1 MKTELIIANKSSG
14 KMWEI
19 SNSTSEITLETNR
32 TGSPGTLK
40 FTVIKAGDLSF
51 FEGDVVR
58 FSVDGRLQFYGW
70 VFTKI
75 KDRWGVIQVT
85 CYDRIRY
92 LKANASYAFYK
103 QKAGDIIRQIAGD
116 LAIEVGELADTGYAI
131 PSLIE
136 ENQSCMDII
145 QSAVQQT
152 LLNTGKVYVF
162 YDNGS
167 GLALQE
173 AEQLKTEVIIGDKSL
188 LTDYS
193 YKTDIDAQTYNY
205 VKLSRPDE
213 ATGGADVYVAED
225 SANIAQWGLLQL
237 YQTVDGS
244 ANAAQIEEQA
254 KIMLKYYNR
263 RMRTLSVN
271 ALGVVGLRAGQMVLM
286 NVPGLGD
293 INLNQY
299 VLLERVTHTYK
310 NDSHTMTFDIL
321 LI

>member
-1 MKTELIIANKSSG
+1 
-14 KMWEI
+14 MWEI

-310 NDSHTMTFDIL
+310 NDSHTMTFDTL

>member
-58 FSVDGRLQFYGW
+58 FSVAGRLQFYGW

-310 NDSHTMTFDIL
+310 NDSHTMTFDTL

>member
-14 KMWEI
+14 QMWEV

-58 FSVDGRLQFYGW
+58 FSVDGKLQFYGW
-70 VFTKI
+70 VFTKV
-75 KDRWGVIQVT
+75 KDRWGLIQVT
-85 CYDRIRY
+85 CYDRLRY

-103 QKAGDIIRQIAGD
+103 QKAGDIIRQIAED
-116 LAIEVGELADTGYAI
+116 LAIEVGDLADTGYAI

-136 ENQSCMDII
+136 ENQSCMDIV

-173 AEQLKTEVIIGDKSL
+173 AEQLKADVIIGDKSL

-205 VKLSRPDE
+205 VKLSRPNE
-213 ATGGADVYVAED
+213 ETGGADVYVAED

-254 KIMLKYYNR
+254 KTMLKYYNR

-271 ALGVVGLRAGQMVLM
+271 SLGVVGLRAGQMVLM
-286 NVPGLGD
+286 KVPGLGD
-293 INLNQY
+293 INLDQY

-310 NDSHTMTFDIL
+310 NDSHTMTFDTLAI
-321 LI
+321 

>member
-14 KMWEI
+14 KLWEI
-19 SNSTSEITLETNR
+19 SNSTTEITLETNR
-32 TGSPGTLK
+32 TGSPGTLR
-40 FTVIKAGDLSF
+40 FTVLKAGDLSF
-51 FEGDVVR
+51 FEGDAVR
-58 FSVDGRLQFYGW
+58 FSVDGKLQFYGW

-85 CYDRIRY
+85 CYDRLRY
-92 LKANASYAFYK
+92 LKASASYAFYK
-103 QKAGDIIRQIAGD
+103 QKAGDIIRRIAGD
-116 LAIEVGELADTGYAI
+116 LAIEVGELVDTGYAI

-162 YDNGS
+162 YDNGD

-173 AEQLKTEVIIGDKSL
+173 AEQLKAEVIIGDKSL

-205 VKLSRPDE
+205 VKLSRPNE
-213 ATGGADVYVAED
+213 ETGGADVYVAED
-225 SANIAQWGLLQL
+225 SANVAQWGLLQL

-254 KIMLKYYNR
+254 KTMLKYYNR
-263 RMRTLSVN
+263 RMRTLSVE
-271 ALGVVGLRAGQMVLM
+271 AIGAVGLRAGQMVLM
-286 NVPGLGD
+286 KVLGLGD
-293 INLNQY
+293 INLDQY

-310 NDSHTMTFDIL
+310 SDSHTMTFDTLAI
-321 LI
+321 

>member
-14 KMWEI
+14 KLWEI
-19 SNSTSEITLETNR
+19 SNSTTEITLETNR

-40 FTVIKAGDLSF
+40 FTVLKAGDLSF
-51 FEGDVVR
+51 VEGDVVR
-58 FSVDGRLQFYGW
+58 FSVDGKLQFYGW
-70 VFTKI
+70 VFTKV

-85 CYDRIRY
+85 CYDRLRY
-92 LKANASYAFYK
+92 LKANASYAFYN
-103 QKAGDIIRQIAGD
+103 QKVGDIIKQIAAD

-136 ENQSCMDII
+136 ENQSCLDII

-162 YDNGS
+162 YDNGD

-173 AEQLKTEVIIGDKSL
+173 AEQMKVDVIIGDKSL

-205 VKLSRPDE
+205 IKLSRPNE
-213 ATGGADVYVAED
+213 ETGGADVYVAED

-254 KIMLKYYNR
+254 KTTLKYYNR

-271 ALGVVGLRAGQMVLM
+271 SLGIVGLRAGQMVLM
-286 NVPGLGD
+286 KVPGLGD
-293 INLNQY
+293 ISLDQY
-299 VLLERVTHTYK
+299 VLLERVVHTYK
-310 NDSHTMTFDIL
+310 NDSHTMTFDTLAI
-321 LI
+321 

>member
-14 KMWEI
+14 QMWEV

-58 FSVDGRLQFYGW
+58 FSVDGKLQFYGW
-70 VFTKI
+70 VFTKV
-75 KDRWGVIQVT
+75 KDRWGLIQVT
-85 CYDRIRY
+85 CYDRLRY

-103 QKAGDIIRQIAGD
+103 QKAGDIIRQIAED
-116 LAIEVGELADTGYAI
+116 LAIEVGDLADTGYAI

-136 ENQSCMDII
+136 ENQSCMDIV

-173 AEQLKTEVIIGDKSL
+173 AEQLKADVIICDKSL

-205 VKLSRPDE
+205 VKLSRPNE
-213 ATGGADVYVAED
+213 ETGGADVYVAED

-254 KIMLKYYNR
+254 KTMLKYYNR

-271 ALGVVGLRAGQMVLM
+271 SLGVVGLRAGQMVLM
-286 NVPGLGD
+286 KVPGLGD
-293 INLNQY
+293 INLDQY

-310 NDSHTMTFDIL
+310 NDSHTMTFDTLAI
-321 LI
+321 

>member
-14 KMWEI
+14 QMWEV

-58 FSVDGRLQFYGW
+58 FSVDGKLQFYGW
-70 VFTKI
+70 VFTKV
-75 KDRWGVIQVT
+75 KDRWGLIQVT
-85 CYDRIRY
+85 CYDRLRY

-103 QKAGDIIRQIAGD
+103 QKACDIIRQIAED
-116 LAIEVGELADTGYAI
+116 LAIEVGDLADTGYAI

-136 ENQSCMDII
+136 ENQSCMDIV

-173 AEQLKTEVIIGDKSL
+173 AEQLKADVIIGDKSL

-205 VKLSRPDE
+205 VKLSRPNE
-213 ATGGADVYVAED
+213 ETGGADVYVAED

-254 KIMLKYYNR
+254 KTTLKYYNR

-271 ALGVVGLRAGQMVLM
+271 SLGVVGLRAGQMVLM
-286 NVPGLGD
+286 KVPGLGD
-293 INLNQY
+293 INLDQY

-310 NDSHTMTFDIL
+310 NDSHTMTFDTLAI
-321 LI
+321 

>member
-14 KMWEI
+14 QMWEV

-58 FSVDGRLQFYGW
+58 FSVDGKLQFYGW
-70 VFTKI
+70 VFTKV
-75 KDRWGVIQVT
+75 KDRWGLFQVT
-85 CYDRIRY
+85 CYDRLRY

-103 QKAGDIIRQIAGD
+103 QKAGDIIRQIAED
-116 LAIEVGELADTGYAI
+116 LAIEVGDLADTGYAI

-136 ENQSCMDII
+136 ENQSCMDIV

-173 AEQLKTEVIIGDKSL
+173 AEQLKADVIIGDKSL

-205 VKLSRPDE
+205 VKLSRPNE
-213 ATGGADVYVAED
+213 ETGGADVYVAED

-254 KIMLKYYNR
+254 KTTLKYYNR

-271 ALGVVGLRAGQMVLM
+271 SLGVVGLRAGQMVLM
-286 NVPGLGD
+286 KVPGLGD
-293 INLNQY
+293 INLDQY

-310 NDSHTMTFDIL
+310 NDSHTMTFDTLAI
-321 LI
+321 

>member
-310 NDSHTMTFDIL
+310 NDSHTMTFDTL

>member
-40 FTVIKAGDLSF
+40 FTVIKTGDLSF

-58 FSVDGRLQFYGW
+58 FSVDGKVQFYGW

-85 CYDRIRY
+85 CYDRLRY

-103 QKAGDIIRQIAGD
+103 QKAGDIIRQIARD

-136 ENQSCMDII
+136 ENQSCLDII
-145 QSAVQQT
+145 QNAVQQT

-173 AEQLKTEVIIGDKSL
+173 AKQLKAEVIIGDKSL

-205 VKLSRPDE
+205 IKLSRPNE
-213 ATGGADVYVAED
+213 ETGGADVYVAED

-254 KIMLKYYNR
+254 KTTLQYYNR

-271 ALGVVGLRAGQMVLM
+271 SLGVVGLRAGQMVLM
-286 NVPGLGD
+286 KVQGLGD
-293 INLNQY
+293 INLDQY
-299 VLLERVTHTYK
+299 VLLERVIHTYK
-310 NDSHTMTFDIL
+310 NDSHTMTFDTLAI
-321 LI
+321 

>member
-14 KMWEI
+14 QMWEV

-58 FSVDGRLQFYGW
+58 FSVDGKLQFYGW
-70 VFTKI
+70 VFTKV
-75 KDRWGVIQVT
+75 KDRWGLIQVT
-85 CYDRIRY
+85 CYDRLRY
-92 LKANASYAFYK
+92 LKASASYAFYK
-103 QKAGDIIRQIAGD
+103 QKAGDIIRRIAGD

-136 ENQSCMDII
+136 ENQCCMDII

-173 AEQLKTEVIIGDKSL
+173 AEQLKADVIIGDKSL

-205 VKLSRPDE
+205 VKLSRPNE
-213 ATGGADVYVAED
+213 ETGGADVYVAED

-254 KIMLKYYNR
+254 KITLKYYNR

-271 ALGVVGLRAGQMVLM
+271 SLGVVGLRAGQMVLM
-286 NVPGLGD
+286 KVPGLGD
-293 INLNQY
+293 INLDQY

-310 NDSHTMTFDIL
+310 NDSHTMTFDTLAI
-321 LI
+321 